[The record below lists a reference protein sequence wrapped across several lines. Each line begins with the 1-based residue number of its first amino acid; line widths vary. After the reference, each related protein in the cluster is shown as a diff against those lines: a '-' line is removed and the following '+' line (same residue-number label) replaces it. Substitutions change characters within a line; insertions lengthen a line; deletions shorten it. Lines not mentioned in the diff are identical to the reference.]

1 MIENK
6 TRYYI
11 DNFKDAKLK
20 TKALILIILFI
31 TLLAMN
37 STKVYLGA
45 LTPFGIALV
54 FALLGVSFNGYILSA
69 VFFLSYLLS
78 KFSIDA
84 FIVSLS
90 VSIVVALTE
99 YLSQV
104 LKARNKKIKNYQLIL
119 LYLLSLLGY
128 IIVSVGTLKE
138 NLSLSIS
145 VVLSFIFL
153 YICLRFCSALFSR
166 GIWVGLNLDEK
177 ICGAT
182 IYIVFMLGAL
192 NLSVYYF
199 NLAILLLPVVILLST
214 FIFKLDY
221 VVIMSVLS
229 GVALSLYYLEPLYI
243 SMTVLLSI
251 VSIAFKSKYKIISSL
266 AIEFAYIIFVLL
278 FDIGF
283 SLTEIVSFSFGVL
296 VFIFLPRKIVETLS
310 ALVSKS
316 LFKDETA
323 VLDRV
328 KGQMEI
334 RLKNLSLVF
343 NDMHKNYMDMV
354 KGVLDD
360 DKAIDLLKTELVHTV
375 CDGCSEKNNCYRL
388 TGSFLESTLD
398 MVVSNGYARGKVLLT
413 DIPGYLTT
421 NCCQVNKLILELN
434 NLLSSYKEYVTA
446 VSNVDSSRV
455 IIAEQLLAMSTLLEG
470 LAQEVSTVI
479 NFDSRLE
486 DRLVEELRVLGIVC
500 IKATVYQKD
509 IYVKEIILIVSNETY
524 NDKKIEKYVS
534 KIIASNMRIVSVED
548 SSMVGAVVVT
558 LVSSPKYDIVFGSSV
573 ISKNGKVVCGDSCN
587 ITPIDY
593 GKYLVSISDGM
604 GSGSRANSISTL
616 TTKLVENFY
625 KAGFDS
631 DVILRT
637 INELLSLSQEE
648 NFATID
654 LCIIDGRNSTYD
666 FIKLASANGYI
677 IHDRGECEV
686 IEGSNLPIG
695 ILDNIKPHITK
706 RLISNMDIIV
716 MMSDGVAD
724 ALSNIKISDYLRS
737 LDIINPQTLCDTVME
752 KALSQTD
759 GVARDDMS
767 VIAIRVFD
775 AN

>member
-1 MIENK
+1 MLENK

-20 TKALILIILFI
+20 TKSLILILLFI
-31 TLLAMN
+31 ALLTIN
-37 STKVYLGA
+37 STEVYLSA

-54 FALLGVSFNGYILSA
+54 FALLGVGFNGYILSA
-69 VFFLSYLLS
+69 VFFLSYILS
-78 KFSIDA
+78 KFSADA
-84 FIVSLS
+84 FIVSLC
-90 VSIVVALTE
+90 VSLVVAAAE

-104 LKARNKKIKNYQLIL
+104 LKVKNKKLKNYQLVL
-119 LYLLSLLGY
+119 LYLVSLLGY
-128 IIVSVGTLKE
+128 IFVSVGTLKE

-153 YICLRFCSALFSR
+153 YICLRFCTALFSR

-182 IYIVFMLGAL
+182 IYVVFMLGAL
-192 NLSVYYF
+192 NISVYYF
-199 NLAILLLPVVILLST
+199 NLAIVLLPIVILFST
-214 FIFKLDY
+214 FVFKLDY

-251 VSIAFKSKYKIISSL
+251 VAIAFKSRYKIISSL
-266 AIEFAYIIFVLL
+266 SVEFAYIIFVLL
-278 FDIGF
+278 FNIGF
-283 SLTEIVSFSFGVL
+283 ALMEIVSFSFGVL
-296 VFIFLPRKIVETLS
+296 VFVLLPRKILETLS
-310 ALVSKS
+310 ILTSKS
-316 LFKDETA
+316 LFKDEAA
-323 VLDRV
+323 VIDRV

-343 NDMHKNYMDMV
+343 NEMHNNYMDMV
-354 KGVLDD
+354 RGVLDD
-360 DKAIDLLKTELVHTV
+360 DKAIELLKSELVRSV
-375 CDGCSEKNNCYRL
+375 CESCDEKNNCYRL
-388 TGSFLESTLD
+388 TGSFIESALD
-398 MVVSNGYARGKVLLT
+398 VVVSNGYARGKVLLT
-413 DIPGYLTT
+413 DIPGYMAS

-434 NLLSSYKEYVTA
+434 NMLSSYKEYVTA

-455 IIAEQLLAMSTLLEG
+455 IIAEQLLAVSTLLDG
-470 LAQEVSTVI
+470 LSKEVSAVI
-479 NFDSRLE
+479 NFDRRLE
-486 DRLVEELRVLGIVC
+486 DKLVEELRLVGIVC
-500 IKATVYQKD
+500 IKATVYQRD
-509 IYVKEIILIVSNETY
+509 ISVKEIILLVSNETY
-524 NDKKIEKYVS
+524 NDNKIEKYVS
-534 KIIASNMRIVSVED
+534 KIIASDMRIVKVKD
-548 SSMVGAVVVT
+548 SSIVGAVAVT

-573 ISKNGKVVCGDSCN
+573 IAKNGKVACGDCCN

-604 GSGSRANSISTL
+604 GSGKRANSISTL

-631 DVILRT
+631 DIILRT
-637 INELLSLSQEE
+637 INELLSLSQDE

-724 ALSNIKISDYLRS
+724 ALSGIKISDYLRS
-737 LDIINPQTLCDTVME
+737 LDIINPQTLCDTIME
-752 KALSQTD
+752 RALLETD

-767 VIAIRVFD
+767 VIAIRVFIVD
-775 AN
+775 